1 MQRTTN
7 GLWITLLLS
16 LMACAGPEEGGKQDA
31 TLVEAVRPEG
41 QAVPLVVPQF
51 QLKEKPDVDS
61 KTLAVLQSGDSL
73 YLSGEV
79 SNHRSRLS
87 IGGEDYERAWLFA
100 RTKQGAAGWVHG
112 AAVAGHLPLAL
123 QLQSYFEPSTA
134 QACQQYIDAFQ
145 SAGQVNEVLA
155 TLRQAHQLEAILS
168 RQPGLQTSLPQW
180 LSKALP
186 GLQATWLE
194 DVQRYQW
201 YVDYGAYLEAALASA
216 GQEDEQ
222 LLELYYLAYPL
233 DSMGY
238 RYPGWMLEAAPGKA
252 YSLLGR
258 GKYLAFLQAVR
269 ERPSLQSVA
278 SPALDQLRALLLN
291 DIRQPD
297 VAFWEKRERVLQELR
312 QIAEHPALDSLS
324 RRELGF
330 RLQAWAADSLSG
342 AVTFNHRAGVHTIEP
357 QHAN

>member
-7 GLWITLLLS
+7 GLWILLLLS
-16 LMACAGPEEGGKQDA
+16 LMACSGPEERGEQDIRQA
-31 TLVEAVRPEG
+31 EAARPDG
-41 QAVPLVVPQF
+41 QAVPLEVPQF
-51 QLKEKPDVDS
+51 QLKEKPDADS
-61 KTLAVLQSGDSL
+61 KTLAVLHSGDSL

-79 SNHRSRLS
+79 SSHRSRLS

-100 RTKQGAAGWVHG
+100 RTEQGVAGWVHG

-134 QACQQYIDAFQ
+134 QACQQYISAFQ
-145 SAGQVNEVLA
+145 SAGQVLG
-155 TLRQAHQLEAILS
+155 TLRQAHQLQATLS
-168 RQPGLQTSLPQW
+168 QQPSLQSSLPQW
-180 LSKALP
+180 LGKALP

-194 DVQRYQW
+194 EAQRYQW
-201 YVDYGAYLEAALASA
+201 YVDYGAFLAPALASA

-258 GKYLAFLQAVR
+258 GKYLNFLQAVQD
-269 ERPSLQSVA
+269 RPSLQSAA
-278 SPALDQLRALLLN
+278 SPALDELQELLLN
-291 DIRQPD
+291 DIRQPN

-312 QIAEHPALDSLS
+312 QIAEHPVLDSLS
-324 RRELGF
+324 RRELNV
-330 RLQAWAADSLSG
+330 RLQAWSADSLPG
-342 AVTFNHRAGVHTIEP
+342 NVTFNHRAGVHNTA
-357 QHAN
+357 QQQAN

>member
-7 GLWITLLLS
+7 GLWIMLLLS
-16 LMACAGPEEGGKQDA
+16 LMACAGPEERGQQD
-31 TLVEAVRPEG
+31 VRQGEAVRPDG
-41 QAVPLVVPQF
+41 QAVPLAVPQF

-87 IGGEDYERAWLFA
+87 IGGEGYERAWLFA
-100 RTKQGAAGWVHG
+100 RTKQGEAGWVHG

-123 QLQSYFEPSTA
+123 QLQSYFEPATA
-134 QACQQYIDAFQ
+134 QACHQYISAFQ
-145 SAGQVNEVLA
+145 SAGQVLG
-155 TLRQAHQLEAILS
+155 TLRQAHQLQATLS
-168 RQPGLQTSLPQW
+168 QQPGLQTSLPQW
-180 LSKALP
+180 LNKALP

-201 YVDYGAYLEAALASA
+201 YVDYGAFLAPALASA
-216 GQEDEQ
+216 GKEDEQ

-233 DSMGY
+233 DSIGY
-238 RYPGWMLEAAPGKA
+238 RYPDWMLETAPGKA

-258 GKYLAFLQAVR
+258 GKYLDFLQAVR
-269 ERPSLQSVA
+269 ERPSLQSAA
-278 SPALDQLRALLLN
+278 SPELDELRELLLN
-291 DIRQPD
+291 DIRQPN

-312 QIAEHPALDSLS
+312 QIASHPALDSLS

-330 RLQAWAADSLSG
+330 RLQAWSADSLPG
-342 AVTFNHRAGVHTIEP
+342 AVTFNHRAGVHTTA
-357 QHAN
+357 QQQAN